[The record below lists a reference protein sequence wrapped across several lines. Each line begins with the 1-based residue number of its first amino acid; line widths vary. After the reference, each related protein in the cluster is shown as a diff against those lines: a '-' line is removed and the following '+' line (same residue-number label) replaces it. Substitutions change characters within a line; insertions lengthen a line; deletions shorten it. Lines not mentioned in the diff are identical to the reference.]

1 LQKLLQEKWKLNKN
15 DLDQIVMHHQ
25 ISYVLNNKAHEV
37 KSSLIVDGESNSLT
51 AMSKTVGLPLAI
63 ATKLILQGKIKS
75 RGVQIPLSREF
86 YEPILRELELNGIQF
101 IETHK

>member
-1 LQKLLQEKWKLNKN
+1 
-15 DLDQIVMHHQ
+15 
-25 ISYVLNNKAHEV
+25 VLNNKAHEV